1 MQSCPRWL
9 HRSCMRL
16 EEKVTQQNSVMRLK
30 PLRVASGMT
39 PGDLMQGRELEN
51 QEGDK
56 DGASNVNHPRTT
68 RPRVGEDANIVT
80 DMGTCPQRA
89 GRTLLTK
96 TARDQPRVHW

>member
-1 MQSCPRWL
+1 M
-9 HRSCMRL
+9 
-16 EEKVTQQNSVMRLK
+16 TQQDSEMRLK

-56 DGASNVNHPRTT
+56 DGVSNVNHPRTT
-68 RPRVGEDANIVT
+68 RPRVGAGANIVT
-80 DMGTCPQRA
+80 DMGTCLQLA
-89 GRTLLTK
+89 VKTLLTR